1 MKFVLAS
8 QNQGKLVEMHG
19 ILQSLGVEIVLQ
31 SELGVSVDVEE
42 TGTTF
47 EENARL
53 KAVAV
58 MEATGLPAIADD
70 SGLCVDALGGG
81 PGVYSARYGGG
92 NLTDP
97 EKVQLLLANMR
108 GASTRAAHFE
118 TAIVCAFPGGDELV
132 AAGRCDG
139 SIAYAP
145 AGDQGFGYDPVFFYP
160 AFGKTFGQSTREEKA
175 SVSHRGKALRE
186 FAVKLKEYLK

>member
-8 QNQGKLVEMHG
+8 QNKGKLVEMQG
-19 ILQSLGVEIVLQ
+19 ILQSLGVEIALQ
-31 SELGVSVDVEE
+31 SELGISVDVEE

-47 EENARL
+47 EETARL

-58 MEATGLPAIADD
+58 MQATGLPAIADD

-81 PGVYSARYGGG
+81 PGVYSARYGGDIS
-92 NLTDP
+92 DP
-97 EKVQLLLANMR
+97 EKVQLLLSNMR

-118 TAIVCAFPGGDELV
+118 TAIVCAFPNGDELV
-132 AAGRCDG
+132 ATGRCDG

-145 AGDQGFGYDPVFFYP
+145 AGDMGFGYDPVFFYP
-160 AFGKTFGQSTREEKA
+160 AFGKTFGQSTREEKS
-175 SVSHRGKALRE
+175 SVSHRGKALRDL
-186 FAVKLKEYLK
+186 AVKLEEYLK

>member
-8 QNQGKLVEMHG
+8 QNQGKLVEMQG
-19 ILQSLGVEIVLQ
+19 ILQSLGIEIVLQ

-58 MEATGLPAIADD
+58 MQATGLPAIADD
-70 SGLCVDALGGG
+70 SGLCVDALNGG
-81 PGVYSARYGGG
+81 PGVYSARYGGDIS
-92 NLTDP
+92 DP
-97 EKVQLLLANMR
+97 EKVQLLLSNMR
-108 GASTRAAHFE
+108 GASTRAAHFA
-118 TAIVCAFPGGDELV
+118 TAIVCAFPNGDELV
-132 AAGRCDG
+132 ASGRCDG

-145 AGDQGFGYDPVFFYP
+145 AGDMGFGYDPVFFYP
-160 AFGKTFGQSTREEKA
+160 AFGKTFGQSTREEKS
-175 SVSHRGKALRE
+175 SVSHRGKALRDL
-186 FAVKLKEYLK
+186 AVKLETYLK

>member
-8 QNQGKLVEMHG
+8 QNQGKLVEMQG
-19 ILQSLGVEIVLQ
+19 ILESLEIVLQ

-58 MEATGLPAIADD
+58 MEETGLPAIADD

-118 TAIVCAFPGGDELV
+118 TAIVCAFPGGNELV

-186 FAVKLKEYLK
+186 FAVKLEEYLK

>member
-8 QNQGKLVEMHG
+8 QNKGKLVEMQG
-19 ILQSLGVEIVLQ
+19 ILESLGVEIVLQ

-108 GASTRAAHFE
+108 GAATRAAHFE

-145 AGDQGFGYDPVFFYP
+145 AGDQGFGYDPVFFCP

-186 FAVKLKEYLK
+186 FAVKLEEYLK

>member
-8 QNQGKLVEMHG
+8 QNKGKLVEMQG

-58 MEATGLPAIADD
+58 MQATGLPAIADD
-70 SGLCVDALGGG
+70 SGLCVDALNGG
-81 PGVYSARYGGG
+81 PGVYSARYGGDIS
-92 NLTDP
+92 DP

-108 GASTRAAHFE
+108 GASTRAAHFA
-118 TAIVCAFPGGDELV
+118 TAIVCAFPDGDELV
-132 AAGRCDG
+132 AFGRCDG

-145 AGDQGFGYDPVFFYP
+145 AGDMGFGYDPVFFYP
-160 AFGKTFGQSTREEKA
+160 GFGKTFGQSTREEKA
-175 SVSHRGKALRE
+175 SVSHRGKALRDL
-186 FAVKLKEYLK
+186 AVKLEAYLK